1 MKKAAA
7 LGGILA
13 AAALLFVISV
23 LAASEGGEEIVT
35 LTTVESDGSELATRL
50 WIVDDGGFA
59 WLRSGMPDTRW
70 LRQIESIPEVVVE
83 RGDEAIRHQAVPVR
97 DSKVRDRIHS
107 LMRNKYGWADR
118 WVSLIRDGTQ
128 SVAVRLE
135 SP

>member
-1 MKKAAA
+1 MRRKDPSGAS
-7 LGGILA
+7 LVEMMFVVSIL
-13 AAALLFVISV
+13 V
-23 LAASEGGEEIVT
+23 ASEGGEEIVT

-50 WIVDDGGFA
+50 WIVDDGGLA

-70 LRQIESIPEVVVE
+70 LRQIESNSEVIVE
-83 RGDEAIRHQAVPVR
+83 RGDEAIRHRAVPVR

-107 LMRNKYGWADR
+107 LMREKYGWADR